1 LNATSHR
8 WFAGRPAKSA
18 AGKRNWILLGVVAGW
33 TELSPST
40 SFCADGETTLI
51 GSPDASVHAETTI
64 AKLINLAAAHTSRKL
79 FM

>member
-40 SFCADGETTLI
+40 FSCADGDTTLM
-51 GSPDASVHAETTI
+51 GSAD
-64 AKLINLAAAHTSRKL
+64 AKLPVTEIIVTLTKPAVVHSNRNL